1 MKKFNTKT
9 DLKVDGK
16 MSESGA
22 DKAGLLLAR
31 AAIIVARGVALAP
44 VLWAVLYG
52 VAKVIAALHQ

>member
-1 MKKFNTKT
+1 MRKFNTKSS
-9 DLKVDGK
+9 LKVDGK

-31 AAIIVARGVALAP
+31 AAVIVARGVAIAP

-52 VAKVIAALHQ
+52 VAKVIEALHK